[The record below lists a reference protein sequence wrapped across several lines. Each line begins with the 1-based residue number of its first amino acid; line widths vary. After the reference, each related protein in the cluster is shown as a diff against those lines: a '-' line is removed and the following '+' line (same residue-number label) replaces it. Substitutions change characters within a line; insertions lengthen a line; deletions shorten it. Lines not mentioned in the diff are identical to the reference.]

1 MRKEIRKHKGY
12 FVSDD
17 GKVYKE
23 DLELIQHTNAA
34 GHKYVWLGD
43 KIHTVCYLVASA
55 FIPNDNHCFL
65 VGYKDGNK
73 SNLKADNLYWYYS
86 GEIEGDG
93 NTTPLYK
100 SDLNGN
106 IIAEYS
112 TTKEAA
118 KANKISYWKI
128 QPKTQD
134 ADIAINGDMVFIQS
148 IYYNRYTIKDKIAK
162 ELKKQKKI
170 KTIIKIG
177 NKEKVISHQC
187 ATFQINQNGDIIRE
201 FSTTKEA
208 ADTNNIPFNNM
219 SQQFNKKKY
228 YNSLNGDIILIREKD
243 YTPSL
248 LKLIKFKLNKK
259 EKAKEIKRP
268 SKYNLKKKLFQID
281 KDGEILNVFEGMRNL
296 CNELNI
302 PFNKLN
308 NNLHKKN
315 YCTYNDIII
324 VREKDWEDEEK
335 RDKIMKRINR

>member
-34 GHKYVWLGD
+34 GHKYVWIGNN
-43 KIHTVCYLVASA
+43 IHTVTYLVAKA
-55 FIPNDNHCFL
+55 FVDNTDGCMI

-100 SDLNGN
+100 CDMDGN
-106 IIAEYS
+106 IIAEYP
-112 TTKEAA
+112 TTTEAA
-118 KANKISYWKI
+118 KANNIPYWKI

-148 IYYNRYTIKDKIAK
+148 VYYNKYRIKDKIAK
-162 ELKKQKKI
+162 ALKKQKKI
-170 KTIIKIG
+170 RKLTKSI
-177 NKEKVISHQC
+177 NKGKVIPHQC
-187 ATFQINQNGDIIRE
+187 ATFQINQ
-201 FSTTKEA
+201 
-208 ADTNNIPFNNM
+208 
-219 SQQFNKKKY
+219 
-228 YNSLNGDIILIREKD
+228 NGDIILIREKD

-308 NNLHKKN
+308 NNLHQKN

>member
-23 DLELIQHTNAA
+23 DLELIQHVNAA

-43 KIHTVCYLVASA
+43 KIHTVAYLVAKA
-55 FIPNDNHCFL
+55 FVDNTDNCFL

-100 SDLNGN
+100 CDLNGN

-177 NKEKVISHQC
+177 NKGKVIPHQC
-187 ATFQINQNGDIIRE
+187 ATFQINQNGDIIKE

-248 LKLIKFKLNKK
+248 LKLIKLKLNKK

-281 KDGEILNVFEGMRNL
+281 KDGEILNVFEGMHNL

-308 NNLHKKN
+308 NNLHQKN

>member
-23 DLELIQHTNAA
+23 DLELIQHVNAA

-43 KIHTVCYLVASA
+43 KIHTVAYLVAKA
-55 FIPNDNHCFL
+55 FVDNTDNCFL
-65 VGYKDGNK
+65 VGYKDGKK

-93 NTTPLYK
+93 NATPLYK
-100 SDLNGN
+100 CDLNGN
-106 IIAEYS
+106 IIAEYP
-112 TTKEAA
+112 TTKQAGKE
-118 KANKISYWKI
+118 NKISYWKI

-177 NKEKVISHQC
+177 NKGKVIPHQC
-187 ATFQINQNGDIIRE
+187 ATFQINQNGDIIKE

-281 KDGEILNVFEGMRNL
+281 KDGEILNVFEGMHNL

-308 NNLHKKN
+308 NNLHQKN